1 MSGLIQILGGLAL
14 FMFGI
19 RLLSSGME
27 KLAGENI
34 QRWLSKVV
42 DGRLRSAAF
51 GTVASAFLQSS
62 GLLMV
67 TMIGLI
73 NANLMTV
80 QQSIG
85 IMLGQEIGTTVTAQI
100 VVFDIGAFR
109 LLLVIF
115 GFAFLEYFDN
125 RDWKKY
131 GEIMMGLGLIFVGMT
146 YMKNS
151 LDDLLKIP
159 YFAQLLVTMGQRP
172 MVGILAGLIVTAITQ
187 SSTAVTSMAV
197 AMGMNDAITLQG
209 AIGIILGANI
219 GSCVTGLVAS
229 LGQSRTARQASI
241 AQILINVFGVLLF
254 MPFIQQYSN
263 LVASTADNLPRQIA
277 NAHTIFNVVVSLIL
291 MPFVR
296 QIAIVSEWLTPR
308 SRKDEKPKATIY
320 IDENQLSVPS
330 VGLREA
336 TRELIRV
343 GYITAEMVAD
353 ACQALIDLN
362 PELIQRVM
370 AREQEQVD
378 EIDKEL
384 TRFINRLI
392 NRDLDRAQQAR
403 CFQLKNLLVDIERI
417 GDMAEDIA
425 GFAQE
430 RIDNNVSFTSAA
442 VEDLQALGRQ
452 AHETYVLAIES
463 FAESDAEK
471 ALRVCRLESDF
482 DRRYER
488 TRQAH
493 IRRLEAGG
501 CQAQADV
508 IFTETLRMLERISDH
523 ADNLAVS
530 VSRSLSERRPVR
542 GIAPAG
548 AVGTGETRFSG
559 FSGAAPLFLTGL
571 HDFGF

>member
-1 MSGLIQILGGLAL
+1 MTGLLQIAGGLAL

-34 QRWLSKVV
+34 QRWLGKVV
-42 DGRLRSAAF
+42 DGRFRSAVF
-51 GTVASAFLQSS
+51 GTVATAFLQSS

-159 YFAQLLVTMGQRP
+159 YFKELLVTMGQRP
-172 MVGILAGLIVTAITQ
+172 LIGILAGIVVTAVTQ

-219 GSCVTGLVAS
+219 GSCITGLVAS
-229 LGQSRTARQASI
+229 FGQSDTARQASI

-254 MPFIQQYSN
+254 MPFIGQYSN
-263 LVASTADNLPRQIA
+263 LVAATADNLPRQIA
-277 NAHTIFNVVVSLIL
+277 NAHTIFNVAVSLVL
-291 MPFVR
+291 MPFIR
-296 QIAIVSEWLTPR
+296 QIAIVSEWLTPK
-308 SRKDEKPKATIY
+308 SRKEEKPKAAIY
-320 IDENQLSVPS
+320 IDENQFSVPS
-330 VGLREA
+330 VALREA
-336 TRELIRV
+336 ARELVRV
-343 GYITAEMVAD
+343 GHITAEMVLD
-353 ACQALIDLN
+353 AGRALIDLD
-362 PELIQRVM
+362 PERIRHVIS
-370 AREQEQVD
+370 REEEQVD
-378 EIDKEL
+378 RIDKEL
-384 TRFINRLI
+384 TRFINQLM
-392 NRDLDRAQQAR
+392 NRDLARAQQQR
-403 CFQLKNLLVDIERI
+403 CFQIKSLLVDIERI

-430 RIDNNVSFTSAA
+430 RIDNNVPFTPAA
-442 VEDLQALGRQ
+442 VADLQMLCRH
-452 AHETYVLAIES
+452 AHETYVLAIEC

-471 ALRVCRLESDF
+471 AQHVCQLESEF
-482 DRRYER
+482 DRLYER

-508 IFTETLRMLERISDH
+508 IFTEALRILERISDH

-530 VSRSLSERRPVR
+530 VSRAHAERQADKFSIRRRTP
-542 GIAPAG
+542 APA
-548 AVGTGETRFSG
+548 
-559 FSGAAPLFLTGL
+559 
-571 HDFGF
+571 